1 MKATFPLAA
10 LAFVLSTGLCAQESV
25 GGRPM
30 SALLGLDQTGVPT
43 YMAPHFVAPSTT
55 ADPAVREQVPHDAQ
69 LLPLNIDPGTAGSWT
84 TLASGDR
91 IWRLRI
97 LSRHALGTELFFD
110 HFQLPTG
117 SSLYLYNDDGAQ
129 LLGGFTPANN
139 SDFGVF
145 ATGRIDGEASIIE
158 YFEPAE
164 ARGSVPFV
172 ITGVAHTYRDLDA
185 GVKAQDCEVDVNCSP
200 EGDDYTDQRDAVV
213 RIRVVDNLGQVGFC
227 TGSLV
232 NNVRQDC
239 KVYFLTANHCGTEA
253 DVDSA
258 HFQLWKFYFKY
269 QRTTCGTGTASANKI
284 MTGCVKRASSNDSGG
299 DNGSDFLLLEADNA
313 IPATYNPFWNG
324 WDATNTV
331 ASGAKCIHHPN
342 GDEKKISTVNGN
354 TSTSSWGGTA
364 NTHWRVTWAG
374 TTNGHGVTE
383 GGSSGS
389 PLFNSLGRTIGTLT
403 GGGSFCNSVVQ
414 GGESQPD
421 YFGKL
426 SYHWQSDPGGAT
438 QHLKTWL
445 DPDNT
450 GTTTL
455 DGSYNP
461 CSGTGINAAQA
472 SAAVTIS
479 PNPAFDRV
487 RIEIPTSMRAPEAL
501 EVCDPAGRMI
511 SRIASNGRNIIDLDV
526 NAWAAGPYVVR
537 LIAGGTCYH
546 TAKLLVT
553 R

>member
-1 MKATFPLAA
+1 MKATFPLALA
-10 LAFVLSTGLCAQESV
+10 LVSLVPLGLRAQESV

-30 SALLGLDQTGVPT
+30 SAILGLDQSGIPT
-43 YMAPHFVAPSTT
+43 HFAPHFDAPSIP
-55 ADPAVREQVPHDAQ
+55 DPGARELVPHDAQ
-69 LLPLNIDPGTAGSWT
+69 LLPLNIDPTNAGAWT
-84 TLASGDR
+84 DLANGDR
-91 IWRLRI
+91 LWRLRI
-97 LSRHALGTELFFD
+97 VSRHALGTELFFA
-110 HFQLPTG
+110 HFALPNG
-117 SSLYLYNDDGAQ
+117 SSLYLYNDDGSQ

-139 SDFGVF
+139 SDLGVF
-145 ATGRIDGEASIIE
+145 ATGRIDGESSVIE
-158 YFEPAE
+158 YYEPAE
-164 ARGSVPFV
+164 ARGIMPFTITSV
-172 ITGVAHTYRDLDA
+172 GHTYRDLDA

-200 EGDDYTDQRDAVV
+200 EGDGYVEHRDAVV
-213 RIRVVDNLGQVGFC
+213 RIRVVDNTGGIGFC

-253 DVDSA
+253 EVDSA

-269 QRTTCGTGTASANKI
+269 QRTTCGTGTAAANKI

-299 DNGSDFLLLEADNA
+299 NNGSDYLLLEADNS
-313 IPATYNPFWNG
+313 IPASYNPYWNG
-324 WDATNTV
+324 WDANNSV

-354 TSTSSWGGTA
+354 TASNTWGGTP

-389 PLFNSLGRTIGTLT
+389 PLFNSVGRTIGTLT
-403 GGGSFCNSVVQ
+403 GGGSFCNSVQ
-414 GGESQPD
+414 PGGESQPD

-426 SYHWQSDPGGAT
+426 SYHWQSDPGGAS

-450 GTTTL
+450 GTMTL

-461 CSGTGINAAQA
+461 CAGTGIRSEQTAMLSIA
-472 SAAVTIS
+472 

-487 RIEIPTSMRAPEAL
+487 RIEVPASVRAPEAV

-511 SRIASNGRNIIDLDV
+511 ARVPFNGNTVVDLDV
-526 NAWAAGPYVVR
+526 NGWAAGPYVVR
-537 LIAGGTCYH
+537 LLVNGSTFS
-546 TAKLLVT
+546 TTKLVVT